1 RAASFADLDGRALAQ
16 STSEGQM
23 SQEQLASDLSTTPW
37 FQGMEEL
44 PPGSVLHTV
53 PYANEHGEWV
63 VSTATWILDGSG
75 APAGAV
81 QFEISLD
88 SLRRDSTGSGLSWVI
103 MDGRSGRILVDSDRP
118 IPSDTPDLV
127 DYAAAHPLA
136 VPLAQQRE
144 NGVATLGDQ
153 RVGLER
159 VRERAGNEN
168 DWIVAVASPAV
179 IAGLGGAFGPMQIAL
194 MSAALLMMALGGLS
208 LRAYQKY
215 LRRMAV
221 TDPLT
226 GLANRALLRERLRE
240 SIADGRERGL
250 LSTVALIDLDRFK
263 EVNDNL
269 GHHQGDAVLREV
281 GERLLQA
288 ARVGDTVARLGG
300 DEFALV
306 MPGLES
312 MSDADL
318 VVQQVRDKLSAPLIL
333 DEVPLQI
340 DASIGI
346 AIAPVHGDDAE
357 QLLRRADIAMYR
369 SKREKLPFSVYDG
382 TDEDLN
388 PRRLAMVPALRA
400 AITSGEIEL
409 NFQPKVQLSTGEIR
423 GVEALARWNSRKFG
437 RVPPTEFIDLA
448 EDTGLIR
455 ELTSYV
461 LDQALAHTRSW
472 LNAGVELPV
481 AVNLSMR
488 NLFDDDFIQSV
499 ESRLDR
505 AGVPASLVEFE
516 ITEST
521 VMTDT
526 AKALDAIGRLRA
538 IGAGI
543 SLDDFGTG
551 HSSLAHLQRLPVD
564 QLKIDRSFV
573 VNMAQ
578 NEKDAF
584 IVRSTVTLG
593 RDLGLKIVAE
603 GVEDEL
609 TAGLLERLGCDLV
622 QGRFISGPL
631 PAEELM
637 EWLAKQLEESS
648 NGTIAPER
656 IVEAFEAP
664 TELPVEPA
672 TTDTTPEF
680 ATVEASAPV
689 DDVSNE
695 DETDPVPA
703 TAPVISSDKSDARA
717 A

>member
-1 RAASFADLDGRALAQ
+1 
-16 STSEGQM
+16 
-23 SQEQLASDLSTTPW
+23 
-37 FQGMEEL
+37 
-44 PPGSVLHTV
+44 
-53 PYANEHGEWV
+53 
-63 VSTATWILDGSG
+63 
-75 APAGAV
+75 
-81 QFEISLD
+81 
-88 SLRRDSTGSGLSWVI
+88 
-103 MDGRSGRILVDSDRP
+103 
-118 IPSDTPDLV
+118 
-127 DYAAAHPLA
+127 
-136 VPLAQQRE
+136 
-144 NGVATLGDQ
+144 
-153 RVGLER
+153 
-159 VRERAGNEN
+159 
-168 DWIVAVASPAV
+168 
-179 IAGLGGAFGPMQIAL
+179 
-194 MSAALLMMALGGLS
+194 MMALGGLS

-240 SIADGRERGL
+240 SIAEGRERGL

-281 GERLLQA
+281 GERLGQA
-288 ARVGDTVARLGG
+288 VRVGDTVARLGG

-318 VVQQVRDKLSAPLIL
+318 VVQQVRNKLSAPLIL

-369 SKREKLPFSVYDG
+369 AKREKLPFSVYDG

-400 AITSGEIEL
+400 AITAGEIEL
-409 NFQPKVQLSTGEIR
+409 SFQPKIQLSTGEIR

-455 ELTSYV
+455 ELTSNV
-461 LDQALAHTRSW
+461 LDQALVHTRSW
-472 LNAGVELPV
+472 LTAGVEIPV

-488 NLFDDDFIQSV
+488 NLFDDEFIQSV
-499 ESRLDR
+499 ESRLER

-538 IGAGI
+538 IGVGI

-631 PAEELM
+631 SAAELM
-637 EWLAKQLEESS
+637 EWLAKQIEDSS
-648 NGTIAPER
+648 TVNIAPER
-656 IVEAFEAP
+656 IVEAFDAP

-672 TTDTTPEF
+672 AVETVPEF
-680 ATVEASAPV
+680 AAGEADAPV
-689 DDVSNE
+689 AAASDDDDS
-695 DETDPVPA
+695 VPA
-703 TAPVISSDKSDARA
+703 TAPTTSSDDHDARA